1 MLFAVYILTSK
12 KYNNG
17 DKIMKKTIQPIKFS
31 PGKYCLSLS
40 VFSMFI
46 FLLFQPISFA
56 QDLENQTWDKL
67 IVATDINNELMSIS
81 YNGNGLVLGSKK
93 HLLILYNF

>member
-1 MLFAVYILTSK
+1 
-12 KYNNG
+12 
-17 DKIMKKTIQPIKFS
+17 MKKTIQPIKFS

-67 IVATDINNELMSIS
+67 IVATDINNEIMSIS